1 MDAREDRKTMA
12 GMLQRA
18 VATARDHSGK
28 DCPGPDLLAAYYERS
43 LSPAERQQ
51 WEPHFSSCG
60 LCQAQLAALARSEP
74 EPQLQQFWFS
84 RWHWAW
90 KWLPPA
96 AVGLTAIA
104 IWIAVHPP
112 SVGRLEKKP
121 LEVATSAPASPNQQD
136 ELKEAV
142 PGASPAAPALE
153 STGKARTSPAP
164 VEKQQKKAVK
174 SAVAGNLGASITA
187 PAGGMARSEM
197 ARTAPPAAAEKTPV
211 PPPVADKAVPAGQAG
226 APVEDKFKQGQVAAA
241 VNPEMGAATPAP
253 SPSTPA
259 RRESSSSKVRSGN
272 AAIAPDS
279 AWQTAGHLQ
288 VLEVRS
294 AEVLIASPDRA
305 VQWRIGRGGIIE
317 RTTDSG
323 KTWSGQFVNGQPG
336 LAAGSAPSAKICWVV
351 GRAGMILRTKDGENW
366 EKIVPPATIDFTGIK
381 AKDEKTATIIA
392 ADGRGFST
400 DDGGKTWQA
409 VQQDH

>member
-1 MDAREDRKTMA
+1 MA

-51 WEPHFSSCG
+51 WEAHFSSCG

-121 LEVATSAPASPNQQD
+121 LEVATTAPVSPSQQD

-142 PGASPAAPALE
+142 PGASTTSRALGSTSKAA
-153 STGKARTSPAP
+153 TSPTT
-164 VEKQQKKAVK
+164 VEKQRGKVGKLA
-174 SAVAGNLGASITA
+174 AGNLGASETGPAKGIAGGAMPRTVA
-187 PAGGMARSEM
+187 PALAK
-197 ARTAPPAAAEKTPV
+197 KTPL
-211 PPPVADKAVPAGQAG
+211 PPPVAEKATPAGQAG
-226 APVEDKFKQGQVAAA
+226 APIEEKPAQDRAAA
-241 VNPEMGAATPAP
+241 ALNAEVGAATPAP
-253 SPSTPA
+253 SPSTSA
-259 RRESSSSKVRSGN
+259 RRESSSSKIRSGN
-272 AAIAPDS
+272 AAIAPDG
-279 AWQTAGHLQ
+279 AWQTAGQLR

-294 AEVLIASPDRA
+294 AEVLIASPDPA

-317 RTTDSG
+317 RTTDGG
-323 KTWSGQFVNGQPG
+323 KTWFGQFVNGLQPG

-351 GRAGMILRTKDGENW
+351 GRAGTILRTKDGENW
-366 EKIVPPATIDFTGIK
+366 EKIAPPATIDFTAIK
-381 AKDEKTATIIA
+381 ATNERAATIIA
-392 ADGRGFST
+392 ADGRSFST
-400 DDGGKTWQA
+400 QDGGKTWQV